1 MIQEVLADA
10 RQRMQKSVEA
20 TRREL
25 AGLRTGRAHPGL
37 VEHIRVEYYGT
48 PVPLNQL
55 ATITA
60 PEPRLLVIQPWDRSA
75 LRNIEKALMQSDLG
89 LNPTSD
95 GNVLRVPIPP
105 LTEERRQDLVR
116 LARKLAEEGRVAIRN
131 IRREARETI
140 EELEDEGEISE
151 DEARRAQEEL
161 QRLTDRF
168 IEEIDALLRR
178 KEEEIL
184 EV

>member
-1 MIQEVLADA
+1 
-10 RQRMQKSVEA
+10 
-20 TRREL
+20 
-25 AGLRTGRAHPGL
+25 
-37 VEHIRVEYYGT
+37 
-48 PVPLNQL
+48 
-55 ATITA
+55 
-60 PEPRLLVIQPWDRSA
+60 
-75 LRNIEKALMQSDLG
+75 
-89 LNPTSD
+89 
-95 GNVLRVPIPP
+95 IPP

-168 IEEIDALLRR
+168 IEEIDALLQR
-178 KEEEIL
+178 KEAEIL

>member
-89 LNPTSD
+89 LHPTSD

-168 IEEIDALLRR
+168 IEEIDALLQR
-178 KEEEIL
+178 KEAEIL

>member
-48 PVPLNQL
+48 AVPLNQL

-60 PEPRLLVIQPWDRSA
+60 PEPRLLVIQPWDKSA

-89 LNPTSD
+89 LMPTSD

-105 LTEERRQDLVR
+105 LTEERRHDLVR

-131 IRREARETI
+131 IRREAKEMI
-140 EELEDEGEISE
+140 EEMEEEGEISE

-161 QRLTDRF
+161 QKLTDRF
-168 IEEIDALLRR
+168 IGEIDALLQR
-178 KEEEIL
+178 KEAEIL

>member
-1 MIQEVLADA
+1 VIQEVLADA

>member
-1 MIQEVLADA
+1 VIPEILRDA
-10 RQRMQKSVEA
+10 QQRMQKAVEA

-25 AGLRTGRAHPGL
+25 QGLRTGRAHPGL

-48 PVPLNQL
+48 TVPLNQL
-55 ATITA
+55 ATISA
-60 PEPRLLVIQPWDRSA
+60 PEPRLLVIQPWDKSA
-75 LRNIEKALMQSDLG
+75 LRNIERALMQSELG
-89 LNPTSD
+89 LVPTSD

-116 LARKLAEEGRVAIRN
+116 VARRLAEEGRVAIRN
-131 IRREARETI
+131 IRREAKEMI
-140 EELEDEGEISE
+140 EELEDGGEISE

-161 QRLTDRF
+161 QKLTDRF
-168 IEEIDALLRR
+168 VGEVDALLQR
-178 KEEEIL
+178 KEAEIL

>member
-1 MIQEVLADA
+1 
-10 RQRMQKSVEA
+10 MQKSVEA

-89 LNPTSD
+89 LHPTSD

-116 LARKLAEEGRVAIRN
+116 LARKLAEEGR
-131 IRREARETI
+131 
-140 EELEDEGEISE
+140 
-151 DEARRAQEEL
+151 
-161 QRLTDRF
+161 
-168 IEEIDALLRR
+168 
-178 KEEEIL
+178 
-184 EV
+184 